1 MEIQHRRIMKV
12 KGRLN
17 KLGNFNS
24 MNVPCSTV
32 EFSDLRDGKEVNLK
46 DEVANKMLAMGI
58 VEKVNTK
65 KAKKGD
71 K

>member
-1 MEIQHRRIMKV
+1 MKV

-46 DEVANKMLAMGI
+46 EEVAEKMLAMGI
-58 VEKVNTK
+58 VNKVNTK
-65 KAKKGD
+65 KTKKE
-71 K
+71 KRSK

>member
-1 MEIQHRRIMKV
+1 MKV

-32 EFSDLRDGKEVNLK
+32 ESSDLRDGKEVNLK

-58 VEKVNTK
+58 VKKVNTK
-65 KAKKGD
+65 QTKKGIGV

>member
-1 MEIQHRRIMKV
+1 MKI
-12 KGRLN
+12 KGRVQ
-17 KLGNFNS
+17 KLVNFNV
-24 MNVPCSTV
+24 MNVPCNSV
-32 EFSDLRDGKEVNLK
+32 EFSQLRDGKEINLN

-58 VEKVNTK
+58 VKKVNTK

>member
-1 MEIQHRRIMKV
+1 MKL
-12 KGRLN
+12 KARSN
-17 KLGNFNS
+17 KLSNFNA
-24 MNVPCSTV
+24 MNVPCSSV
-32 EFSDLRDGKEVNLK
+32 EFSQLRDGKEINLK

-65 KAKKGD
+65 KSKKGD